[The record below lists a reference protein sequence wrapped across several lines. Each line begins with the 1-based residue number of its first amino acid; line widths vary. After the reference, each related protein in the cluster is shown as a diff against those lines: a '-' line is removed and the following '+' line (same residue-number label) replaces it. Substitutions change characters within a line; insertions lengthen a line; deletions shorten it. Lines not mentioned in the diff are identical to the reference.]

1 MARTAKAPW
10 VAGTVVLAAAFGAGA
25 WFGLISPTLSDAT
38 DVRDQAQTQRDQN
51 DLLQLKVAKLEA
63 DFAKLDDYRDQL
75 DAARAQIPQT
85 ADLSTYLR
93 QLSDRAVT
101 DGVTITALSPG
112 VPVVVTLATP
122 AGGTAAGG
130 SDPAATAEPSA
141 EPSTA
146 TEGSQESADPAD
158 PGASAPAPAAQD
170 AGGLVAVPIS
180 VTVVGAYP
188 AAVQYLDDLQ
198 HVTQRLLLVTGVTAT
213 ALEEAPATANR
224 PATAAGDVEL
234 VVTGYT
240 YVLPDPD
247 PLTQA
252 GIVDEGPLPAGS
264 GRNPLQP

>member
-1 MARTAKAPW
+1 M
-10 VAGTVVLAAAFGAGA
+10 AGTSRGPWAAGAVVVAAGLGAAA
-25 WFGLISPTLSDAT
+25 WFGLISPTLSEAA
-38 DVRDQAQTQRDQN
+38 DVRDQAQSQRDQN
-51 DLLQLKVAKLEA
+51 DLLQLKVAKLES

-75 DAARAQIPQT
+75 EAARAQIPQT

-122 AGGTAAGG
+122 TDGAAAA
-130 SDPAATAEPSA
+130 PAATAEPSA
-141 EPSTA
+141 EPSA
-146 TEGSQESADPAD
+146 PSEGSEAPAD
-158 PGASAPAPAAQD
+158 PDASSTPAPAAQD
-170 AGGLVAVPIS
+170 LGGLVAVPVS

-188 AAVQYLDDLQ
+188 AALQYLDDLQ
-198 HVTQRLLLVTGVTAT
+198 HATQRLLLVSGVTAT
-213 ALEEAPATANR
+213 ALEESPATASR